1 MEKST
6 LWFKGP
12 IEQDFGVF
20 SCKNGI
26 LQTRKY
32 IFKSHADVNSGFPFH
47 CLTLKLRSASVF
59 CAPARTHLWSPCN
72 INIDAYFL
80 QLQNAVIH
88 FQTYVYFIPY
98 ADPWER
104 CVSSLESVS
113 AVGVNVSIWSA
124 TPPLLVAQHEVWLEV
139 EVTLTEILI
148 PPPASGSAVPEILI
162 SILYLKATET
172 APAYH
177 PAAQRSLHIN
187 RDIVIHL
194 K

>member
-1 MEKST
+1 MERNTAHSST
-6 LWFKGP
+6 
-12 IEQDFGVF
+12 
-20 SCKNGI
+20 
-26 LQTRKY
+26 
-32 IFKSHADVNSGFPFH
+32 
-47 CLTLKLRSASVF
+47 
-59 CAPARTHLWSPCN
+59 SP
-72 INIDAYFL
+72 
-80 QLQNAVIH
+80 H
-88 FQTYVYFIPY
+88 RPT
-98 ADPWER
+98 
-104 CVSSLESVS
+104 S
-113 AVGVNVSIWSA
+113 
-124 TPPLLVAQHEVWLEV
+124 VWLEV